1 MRHLWYWQGLRW
13 APGGLLLL
21 ATAAAATAPLPAPV
35 RWVGWLVAAVGAA
48 RLHGLAGRYYA
59 RWLPDLRPGARTAG
73 GLTASAALIAGL
85 VVDARLTPPVLVTA
99 VVGAAMLLGYGFATG
114 GGRPHHVVGV
124 ALLGALAPLPAVGLV
139 ESGRARVLLWLV
151 ACGVLYPVLAVLDHR
166 ELALKRR
173 TWRGGRWVR
182 VAGTSHRSTRART
195 PACGTGRRP

>member
-21 ATAAAATAPLPAPV
+21 ATAAAATVPLPAPV
-35 RWVGWLVAAVGAA
+35 RWSGWLVAALVAA

-59 RWLPDLRPGARTAG
+59 RWLPDLRPGARTGG
-73 GLTASAALIAGL
+73 GLAASAGLVAALIA
-85 VVDARLTPPVLVTA
+85 DANWTPPLLISSI
-99 VVGAAMLLGYGFATG
+99 VGAGILLGYGYATG

-139 ESGRARVLLWLV
+139 DSGRSRVLLWLV
-151 ACGVLYPVLAVLDHR
+151 ACGVLYTVLAVLDHR

-173 TWRGGRWVR
+173 DWLAVR
-182 VAGTSHRSTRART
+182 
-195 PACGTGRRP
+195 PAPSRRRDAALAQGRRR